1 MGMEV
6 ILGGIT
12 LLSDELTWFKNEA
25 SKWDVMLHGIALQE
39 INQNHCRSIQ
49 DDLGR
54 HALSYQQN
62 IHWHFKMDLLGTT
75 LFWCD
80 MWWND
85 ASGKLVSGEYDLY
98 DFGRDYKRCQ
108 NYCHYPIR
116 RDGVYAWFSKT
127 QEYQLVY
134 EWPKPET
141 EEKGGAVAASALPAS
156 RKNLVSKRSA
166 DSKSK

>member
-1 MGMEV
+1 MMSLGALVCECSSHVQEKDGIYRTNHVNVSNEISQSV
-6 ILGGIT
+6 IL
-12 LLSDELTWFKNEA
+12 N
-25 SKWDVMLHGIALQE
+25 
-39 INQNHCRSIQ
+39 INCRSIQ

-85 ASGKLVSGEYDLY
+85 ASGKLISGEYDLY

-127 QEYQLVY
+127 QEYRLVY
-134 EWPKPET
+134 AWPKPET
-141 EEKGGAVAASALPAS
+141 EEKGVAAALPAS
-156 RKNLVSKRSA
+156 RKNLISKRSA
-166 DSKSK
+166 DSKPKG